1 MEIKGP
7 EATLDHFTYSQLYS
21 LFLFLKMIHNGLEY
35 MEYEEGESPE
45 KGEGR
50 MRG

>member
-1 MEIKGP
+1 MEIKGL
-7 EATLDHFTYSQLYS
+7 EVIFDYFIYSQFYL
-21 LFLFLKMIHNGLEY
+21 LFLFFKMIYNGLEY
-35 MEYEEGESPE
+35 MEYEEGESLE